1 VEITVLPRNAI
12 AAAREFL
19 PKDARVFQILFLA
32 LLLTTGVLLRDFSL
46 HPLQMALAFAAGLA
60 TQAFWLKRLGLEQ
73 RGFMSAIVTCC
84 GLSLLLRS
92 DTLWAHPLVAAL
104 AMSSKFVLR
113 IHGKHLY
120 NPANLGVIAAITLIP
135 GTWVSP
141 GQWGNDLALAV
152 WLLMLGTIVTT
163 RARRLD
169 ISWMF
174 LGAFLGLVALR
185 VMLLGQSWAIWWH
198 QLGNGALLLF
208 TFFMISDPMT
218 IPNRRGPR
226 IAYALIVAAAA
237 IGWQYL
243 LFRPNALIWALFL
256 ATPLVPLLDRLF
268 PGEGFSWRGPESAR
282 STPLRACGTSGTPS
296 TVVAGDWPAPARS
309 GTTASSSFPALPSP
323 ISDVPSSRPARPA
336 VRGR

>member
-1 VEITVLPRNAI
+1 MTFSPRSLM
-12 AAAREFL
+12 AAAREIL

-60 TQAFWLKRLGLEQ
+60 AQAFWLKRLGLQQ
-73 RGFMSAIVTCC
+73 RGFLSAIVTCC

-92 DTLWAHPLVAAL
+92 DTMWAHPLVAAL

-120 NPANLGVIAAITLIP
+120 NPANLGVIAAIILIP

-169 ISWMF
+169 ISWVF

-185 VMLLGQSWAIWWH
+185 IVLLGQSWAIWWH

-237 IGWQYL
+237 IAWQYL

-268 PGEGFSWRGPESAR
+268 PGEGFSWRP
-282 STPLRACGTSGTPS
+282 TPLRACATSGTPS
-296 TVVAGDWPAPARS
+296 TAVAEGSPAPARS
-309 GTTASSSFPALPSP
+309 ATAASSSSPALPSP
-323 ISDVPSSRPARPA
+323 T
-336 VRGR
+336 

>member
-1 VEITVLPRNAI
+1 MTFSPRYVM
-12 AAAREFL
+12 AAARAFL
-19 PKDARVFQILFLA
+19 PQDARIFQILFLA

-73 RGFMSAIVTCC
+73 RGFLSAIVTCC

-92 DTLWAHPLVAAL
+92 DTMWAHPLAAML

-120 NPANLGVIAAITLIP
+120 NPANLGVILAITVIP

-169 ISWMF
+169 ISWVF

-185 VMLLGQSWAIWWH
+185 IVLLGQSWAIWWH

-208 TFFMISDPMT
+208 AFFMISDPMT
-218 IPNRRGPR
+218 IPNRRRPR

-256 ATPLVPLLDRLF
+256 ATPLVPLLDRLS
-268 PGEGFSWRGPESAR
+268 PGEGFSWRGPEAGSN
-282 STPLRACGTSGTPS
+282 PLRACATSGIPS
-296 TVVAGDWPAPARS
+296 TAVAEGSPAPARS
-309 GTTASSSFPALPSP
+309 ATTASSSFPALPSLT
-323 ISDVPSSRPARPA
+323 SAAPSSRPVRPA
-336 VRGR
+336 ARGR

>member
-1 VEITVLPRNAI
+1 MTLSRRGLIS
-12 AAAREFL
+12 AARALL
-19 PKDARVFQILFLA
+19 PKDARIFQILFLA

-73 RGFMSAIVTCC
+73 RGFLSAIVTCC

-92 DTLWAHPLVAAL
+92 DTLWAHPLAAML

-120 NPANLGVIAAITLIP
+120 NPANLGVILAITLIP

-208 TFFMISDPMT
+208 AFFMISDPMT
-218 IPNRRGPR
+218 IPNRRTPR

-268 PGEGFSWRGPESAR
+268 SGEGFSWRGPESAR
-282 STPLRACGTSGTPS
+282 STPLRACATFGTPP
-296 TVVAGDWPAPARS
+296 TAVAEGWPAPARS
-309 GTTASSSFPALPSP
+309 ATTASSSFPALRSP
-323 ISDVPSSRPARPA
+323 TSAAPSSRPVRPA
-336 VRGR
+336 ARVR